1 MRRIVITGM
10 GAICALGHDAPSV
23 WKAMTEGRSGIGPIH
38 HIQPGQLRNG
48 GIAAEVVDYDAANFF
63 DDARRSL
70 LDPFSEYALIAA
82 REAIQQSGIRFEGE
96 AASRTA
102 VVIGTGA
109 GGETTRDDMYERLY
123 GEHQGRFHPLGIV
136 RMMMNAPASQ
146 VSMVHGIT
154 GPSFVVASACAS
166 SNHAF
171 AQAAMMIR
179 SGMIDAAV
187 VGGTEA
193 CITLGTLRAWEA
205 MRVLAPDTCRPFSQG
220 RRGLVLGEG
229 AAMYVIETLESAQQR
244 GAEIICELVGTG
256 MSSDAGDIAA
266 PSDIGAAAAMNMALR
281 DGGLSPSDVG
291 YINAHGTGT
300 VANDSTETRA
310 IHRVFGE
317 HARKL
322 AISSTK
328 PMHGHALGAGG
339 ALELVAAI
347 GAIHDGIV
355 PPTLNYLGPDPACD
369 LDYVPNEARERK
381 VDVAISNSFAFGGL
395 NAVVAIRRAP

>member
-1 MRRIVITGM
+1 
-10 GAICALGHDAPSV
+10 
-23 WKAMTEGRSGIGPIH
+23 
-38 HIQPGQLRNG
+38 
-48 GIAAEVVDYDAANFF
+48 
-63 DDARRSL
+63 
-70 LDPFSEYALIAA
+70 
-82 REAIQQSGIRFEGE
+82 
-96 AASRTA
+96 
-102 VVIGTGA
+102 
-109 GGETTRDDMYERLY
+109 
-123 GEHQGRFHPLGIV
+123 
-136 RMMMNAPASQ
+136 
-146 VSMVHGIT
+146 
-154 GPSFVVASACAS
+154 
-166 SNHAF
+166 
-171 AQAAMMIR
+171 
-179 SGMIDAAV
+179 
-187 VGGTEA
+187 
-193 CITLGTLRAWEA
+193 

-281 DGGLSPSDVG
+281 DGGLSPDEVG

-347 GAIHDGIV
+347 GAIHDGII

>member
-23 WKAMTEGRSGIGPIH
+23 WKAMTEGKSGIGPIH

-48 GIAAEVVDYDAANFF
+48 GIAAEVVDYDPAKYF
-63 DDARRSL
+63 DESRRAL
-70 LDPFSEYALIAA
+70 LDVFSEYALIAA
-82 REAIQQSGIRFEGE
+82 DEAIRQSGISFEGE
-96 AASRTA
+96 ASARTA

-109 GGETTRDDMYERLY
+109 GGETTRDDLYERLY

-146 VSMVHGIT
+146 VSMAHGIT

-171 AQAAMMIR
+171 AQAALMIR
-179 SGMIDAAV
+179 SGMVDAAV

-205 MRVLAPDTCRPFSQG
+205 MRVLAPDTCRPFSKG

-229 AAMYVIETLESAQQR
+229 AGMYVIETLESAQKR
-244 GAEIICELVGTG
+244 GAEILCELVGTG

-281 DGGLSPSDVG
+281 DGGLSPEDVD
-291 YINAHGTGT
+291 YVNAHGTGT

-310 IHRVFGE
+310 IHRVFGA
-317 HARKL
+317 HAREMV
-322 AISSTK
+322 ISSTK

-339 ALELVAAI
+339 ALELVGTI

-355 PPTLNYLGPDPACD
+355 PPTLNYLEPDPACD
-369 LDYVPNEARERK
+369 LDYVPNVARERK
-381 VDVAISNSFAFGGL
+381 VNAAISNSFAFGGL
-395 NAVVAIRRAP
+395 NAVVAVKRF

>member
-38 HIQPGQLRNG
+38 HIQPGQLRTG
-48 GIAAEVVDYDAANFF
+48 GIAAEVSDYDPANFF

-82 REAIQQSGIRFEGE
+82 KEAISQSGIRFEGE

-102 VVIGTGA
+102 VVIGTGV
-109 GGETTRDDMYERLY
+109 GGETTRDDLYERLY

-179 SGMIDAAV
+179 TGLIDAAV

-193 CITLGTLRAWEA
+193 CVTLGTLRAWEA
-205 MRVLAPDTCRPFSQG
+205 MRVLAPDACRPFSQG

-229 AAMYVIETLESAQQR
+229 AAMYVIETLESARAR
-244 GAEIICELVGTG
+244 GAEILCELVGTG

-266 PSDIGAAAAMNMALR
+266 PSDIGAAAAMSMALR
-281 DGGLSPSDVG
+281 DGGLSPDSVD

-310 IHRVFGE
+310 IHTVFGS
-317 HARKL
+317 HAREL

-369 LDYVPNEARERK
+369 LDYVPNVAREKK

>member
-1 MRRIVITGM
+1 MRRLVITGM

-23 WKAMTEGRSGIGPIH
+23 WKAMTEGKSGIGPIH
-38 HIQPGQLRNG
+38 HIEPGQLRNG
-48 GIAAEVVDYDAANFF
+48 GIAAEVADYDPSRYF
-63 DDARRSL
+63 DDSRRAM
-70 LDPFSEYALIAA
+70 LDVFSEYALIAA
-82 REAIQQSGIRFEGE
+82 NEAIAQSGIRFDGE
-96 AASRTA
+96 TGSRTA

-109 GGETTRDDMYERLY
+109 GGETTRDDLYERLY
-123 GEHQGRFHPLGIV
+123 GENQGRFHPLGIV

-146 VSMVHGIT
+146 VSMAHGIT

-171 AQAAMMIR
+171 AQAALMIR
-179 SGMIDAAV
+179 SGMVDAAV

-205 MRVLAPDTCRPFSQG
+205 MRVLAPDTCRPFSKG

-229 AAMYVIETLESAQQR
+229 SAMYVVETLESAQKR
-244 GAEIICELVGTG
+244 GANIICELAGTG

-281 DGGLSPSDVG
+281 DGGLSPQDVD

-310 IHRVFGE
+310 IHRVFGA
-317 HARKL
+317 HAREMV
-322 AISSTK
+322 ISSTK
-328 PMHGHALGAGG
+328 SMHGHALGAGG
-339 ALELVAAI
+339 ALELIGAI
-347 GAIHDGIV
+347 GAIRDGIV
-355 PPTLNYLGPDPACD
+355 PPTINYLEPDPACD
-369 LDYVPNEARERK
+369 LDYVPNVARERK
-381 VDVAISNSFAFGGL
+381 VNAAISNSFAFGGL
-395 NAVVAIRRAP
+395 NAVVTVRRMA

>member
-10 GAICALGHDAPSV
+10 GTICALGHDAPTV

-48 GIAAEVVDYDAANFF
+48 GIAAEVVDYDPAKYF
-63 DDARRSL
+63 DETRRPL

-82 REAIQQSGIRFEGE
+82 NEAIRQSGISFAGE

-109 GGETTRDDMYERLY
+109 GGETTRDEQYERLY
-123 GEHQGRFHPLGIV
+123 GERQGRFHPLAIV
-136 RMMMNAPASQ
+136 RTMMNAPASQ
-146 VSMVHGIT
+146 VSIVHGIT
-154 GPSFVVASACAS
+154 GPAFVVASACAS

-171 AQAAMMIR
+171 AQAVMMIR
-179 SGMIDAAV
+179 SGMVDAAV

-193 CITLGTLRAWEA
+193 CITLSTLRAWEA
-205 MRVLAPDTCRPFSQG
+205 MRVLAPDTCRPFSAG

-229 AAMYVIETLESAQQR
+229 AGMYVLETLESAQAR
-244 GAEIICELVGTG
+244 GAEILCELVGTG

-281 DGGLSPSDVG
+281 DAGMSPDEVD
-291 YINAHGTGT
+291 YVNAHGTGT

-310 IHRVFGE
+310 IHRVFGA
-317 HARKL
+317 HAREL
-322 AISSTK
+322 VVTSTK

-339 ALELVAAI
+339 ALELIAAI
-347 GAIHDGIV
+347 GAVREGIV

-369 LDYVPNEARERK
+369 LDYVPNEAREMTVRA
-381 VDVAISNSFAFGGL
+381 AISNSFAFGGL

>member
-48 GIAAEVVDYDAANFF
+48 GIAAEVGDYDPANFF

-82 REAIQQSGIRFEGE
+82 REAIAQSGIRFEGE

-109 GGETTRDDMYERLY
+109 GGETTRDDLYERLY

-171 AQAAMMIR
+171 AQAALMIR

-229 AAMYVIETLESAQQR
+229 AAMYVIETLESARAR
-244 GAEIICELVGTG
+244 GAEILCELVGTG

-266 PSDIGAAAAMNMALR
+266 PSDTGAAAAMNMALR
-281 DGGLSPSDVG
+281 DGGLSPDEVG
-291 YINAHGTGT
+291 YVNAHGTGT

-310 IHRVFGE
+310 IHRVFGT
-317 HARKL
+317 HAREL

-347 GAIHDGIV
+347 GAIHDGVI

-369 LDYVPNEARERK
+369 LDYVPNVAREKK

>member
-23 WKAMTEGRSGIGPIH
+23 WKAMTEGRPGIGPIH

-48 GIAAEVVDYDAANFF
+48 GIAAEVADYAPKNYF
-63 DDARRSL
+63 DDARATL

-82 REAIQQSGIRFEGE
+82 NEAIRQSGIQFQGE

-109 GGETTRDDMYERLY
+109 GGETTRDDLYERLY

-154 GPSFVVASACAS
+154 GPAFVVASACAS

-179 SGMIDAAV
+179 SGMVDAAV

-205 MRVLAPDTCRPFSQG
+205 MRVLAPDTCRPFSKG

-229 AAMYVIETLESAQQR
+229 AAMYVLETLESAQKR

-281 DGGLSPSDVG
+281 DGGLAPEDID

-317 HARKL
+317 HAREL
-322 AISSTK
+322 LVSSTK
-328 PMHGHALGAGG
+328 SMHGHALGAGG

-355 PPTLNYLGPDPACD
+355 PPTINYLEPDPACD
-369 LDYVPNEARERK
+369 LDYVPNVARERK
-381 VDVAISNSFAFGGL
+381 VNAAISNSFAFGGL
-395 NAVVAIRRAP
+395 NAVVAVRRMD

>member
-1 MRRIVITGM
+1 MAIPTYTLND
-10 GAICALGHDAPSV
+10 GATLPA
-23 WKAMTEGRSGIGPIH
+23 IGFGTYPMK
-38 HIQPGQLRNG
+38 GAD
-48 GIAAEVVDYDAANFF
+48 GIAAIRSAIEVGY
-63 DDARRSL
+63 R
-70 LDPFSEYALIAA
+70 LIDTAVNYENE
-82 REAIQQSGIRFEGE
+82 REVGEAIRQSGISFAGE
-96 AASRTA
+96 AAARTA

-109 GGETTRDDMYERLY
+109 GGENTRDEMYQRLY

-136 RMMMNAPASQ
+136 RMMTNAPASQ
-146 VSMVHGIT
+146 VSIVHGIT
-154 GPSFVVASACAS
+154 GPAFVVASACAS

-179 SGMIDAAV
+179 SGMVDAAV

-205 MRVLAPDTCRPFSQG
+205 MRVLAPDTCRPFSAG

-229 AAMYVIETLESAQQR
+229 AGMYVLETLESAQAR
-244 GAEIICELVGTG
+244 GANILCELAGTG

-281 DGGLSPSDVG
+281 DAGMSPDEVD

-310 IHRVFGE
+310 IHRVFGA
-317 HARKL
+317 HAREL
-322 AISSTK
+322 VVTSTK

-347 GAIHDGIV
+347 GAIRDGIV

-369 LDYVPNEARERK
+369 LDYVPNVAREMN
-381 VDVAISNSFAFGGL
+381 VHAAISNSFAFGGL
-395 NAVVAIRRAP
+395 NAVVAIRRGP

>member
-10 GAICALGHDAPSV
+10 GAICALGHDARSV

-38 HIQPGQLRNG
+38 HILPGQLRNG
-48 GIAAEVVDYDAANFF
+48 GIAAEVTDYDPANFF
-63 DDARRSL
+63 DEARRTL
-70 LDPFSEYALIAA
+70 LDPFSEYALIAS
-82 REAIQQSGIRFEGE
+82 REAIAQSGISFEGE
-96 AASRTA
+96 AGARTA

-109 GGETTRDDMYERLY
+109 GGETTRDDLYERLY

-179 SGMIDAAV
+179 SGLVDAAV

-229 AAMYVIETLESAQQR
+229 AAMYVIETLESAQKR
-244 GAEIICELVGTG
+244 GAEILCELVGTG

-266 PSDIGAAAAMNMALR
+266 PSDIGAAAAMNAALR
-281 DGGLSPSDVG
+281 DGGLSPQDVD
-291 YINAHGTGT
+291 YVNAHGTGT

-310 IHRVFGE
+310 LHRVFGA
-317 HARKL
+317 HAREL

-369 LDYVPNEARERK
+369 LDYVPNEARELK
-381 VDVAISNSFAFGGL
+381 VNAAISNSFAFGGL
-395 NAVVAIRRAP
+395 NAVIAIRRYG

>member
-1 MRRIVITGM
+1 
-10 GAICALGHDAPSV
+10 
-23 WKAMTEGRSGIGPIH
+23 
-38 HIQPGQLRNG
+38 
-48 GIAAEVVDYDAANFF
+48 
-63 DDARRSL
+63 
-70 LDPFSEYALIAA
+70 
-82 REAIQQSGIRFEGE
+82 
-96 AASRTA
+96 
-102 VVIGTGA
+102 
-109 GGETTRDDMYERLY
+109 MYERLY
-123 GEHQGRFHPLGIV
+123 GEHQGRFHPLSIV
-136 RMMMNAPASQ
+136 RLMTNAAASQ

-154 GPSFVVASACAS
+154 GPSFVVATACAS

-179 SGMIDAAV
+179 AGLVDAAV

-205 MRVLAPDTCRPFSQG
+205 MRVLSPDTCRPFSAG

-229 AAMYVIETLESAQQR
+229 AGMYVLETLESAQAR
-244 GAEIICELVGTG
+244 GANILCELAGTG

-266 PSDIGAAAAMNMALR
+266 PSEIGAAAAMNLALR
-281 DGGLSPSDVG
+281 DGGLSPEDVD
-291 YINAHGTGT
+291 YVNAHGTGT

-310 IHRVFGE
+310 IHRVFGG
-317 HARKL
+317 HAREL
-322 AISSTK
+322 VISSTK
-328 PMHGHALGAGG
+328 PMHGHALGAAG
-339 ALELVAAI
+339 ALELVAAV

-369 LDYVPNEARERK
+369 LDYVPNEARTMK